1 MNTLLDITFL
11 IAHPLVL
18 SYLSFVEMELEETSP
33 RPSCFSS
40 FSTRIFKSA
49 KVDAKVNMELY
60 IKSGP
65 NDGEIGDC
73 PFAQYVRC
81 VLAYKGID
89 CQVSL

>member
-1 MNTLLDITFL
+1 MD
-11 IAHPLVL
+11 
-18 SYLSFVEMELEETSP
+18 LEETSP

-40 FSTRIFKSA
+40 FSTRIFKTA

-81 VLAYKGID
+81 VLAYKGIE